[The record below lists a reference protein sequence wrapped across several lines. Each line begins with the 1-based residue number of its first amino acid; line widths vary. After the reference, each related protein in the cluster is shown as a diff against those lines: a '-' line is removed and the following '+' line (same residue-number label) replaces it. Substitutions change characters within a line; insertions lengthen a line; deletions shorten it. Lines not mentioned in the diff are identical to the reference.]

1 MPYILAV
8 HARQPR
14 PHHFLART
22 AAGSLGQTR
31 RAPRLGHATAA
42 STSWPPND
50 LGCTLQAALLESEE
64 RPVGYARYLF
74 LDPRAKDSC
83 LERETVAHDPVASL
97 RSQAGRALPDSTLT
111 AVSGDLSAH
120 SKELQRHGRRMSS
133 ASTTPGTKLR
143 TTRSRADSS
152 SPGRS
157 CSYRRSRPH
166 MGDLHS

>member
-1 MPYILAV
+1 VPHILAV

-22 AAGSLGQTR
+22 AAGSLAQTR

-64 RPVGYARYLF
+64 RPIGYARYLF

-120 SKELQRHGRRMSS
+120 SKELQKTRAANVVRFHHTGDEAAHHSIAGRLEFPWEAMQLPSIPASHG
-133 ASTTPGTKLR
+133 
-143 TTRSRADSS
+143 
-152 SPGRS
+152 
-157 CSYRRSRPH
+157 
-166 MGDLHS
+166 